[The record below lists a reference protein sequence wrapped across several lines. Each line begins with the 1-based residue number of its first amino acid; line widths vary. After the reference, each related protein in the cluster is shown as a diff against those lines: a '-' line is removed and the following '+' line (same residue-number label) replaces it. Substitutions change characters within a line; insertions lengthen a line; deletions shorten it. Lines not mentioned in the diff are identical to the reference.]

1 LGKVGHSI
9 KLFARGQCQSVRAFL
24 SLSSPIELYG
34 DDARVSETAE
44 TDAMESDQPYW
55 QDEMDDM
62 LDDYD

>member
-1 LGKVGHSI
+1 
-9 KLFARGQCQSVRAFL
+9 
-24 SLSSPIELYG
+24 
-34 DDARVSETAE
+34 VSETAE